1 MDEEANGRSG
11 STSRTLTTIFQ
22 LPAMVQMSVAVHF
35 PLSEIQ
41 SSVWWG
47 SEGCEVFYRRCW
59 LGGLGLSPACS
70 IFFSFLLFLLLFS
83 IWMVL
88 GLNICFF
95 MTTSYELC
103 LHVSVIGFGNFHLKN
118 LDSGLFVRC
127 FLCVSTFFRNC
138 EDS

>member
-1 MDEEANGRSG
+1 M
-11 STSRTLTTIFQ
+11 T
-22 LPAMVQMSVAVHF
+22 
-35 PLSEIQ
+35 
-41 SSVWWG
+41 
-47 SEGCEVFYRRCW
+47 EGCEVFYRRCCW

-70 IFFSFLLFLLLFS
+70 IFVSFLF
-83 IWMVL
+83 IVVL
-88 GLNICFF
+88 HLCGSGIKYLFF

-118 LDSGLFVRC
+118 LDRGLFVRC